1 MGSDDTQKAWDRF
14 EADIKGVAG
23 ELRRHY
29 MDADKTKNSKQ
40 TAELSRSLE
49 QLGRAADSVFA
60 SLESATRDPEVRTRT
75 KQAARS
81 FGSALAEKFREFR
94 SEDDTAVRKSGFK
107 QQSPGGGNLP
117 HRRCLKTPGSGR
129 RSGPAALIP

>member
-60 SLESATRDPEVRTRT
+60 SLETATRDPEVRSRT

-81 FGSALAEKFREFR
+81 FGSAIAETFRDLGDEV
-94 SEDDTAVRKSGFK
+94 DKVIRKTGD
-107 QQSPGGGNLP
+107 N
-117 HRRCLKTPGSGR
+117 RRN
-129 RSGPAALIP
+129 